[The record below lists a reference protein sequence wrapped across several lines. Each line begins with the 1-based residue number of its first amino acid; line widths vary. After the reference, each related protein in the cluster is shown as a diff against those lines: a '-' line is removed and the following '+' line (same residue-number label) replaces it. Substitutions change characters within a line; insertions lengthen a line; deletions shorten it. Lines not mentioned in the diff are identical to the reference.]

1 MSNSAW
7 DGQVVVRGT
16 PPARPRRPKWP
27 WEQPDNIQRSRHF
40 LREYICEVYLVR
52 AFDETVRHIHGYGR
66 GYNFSCENGATFA
79 IRASCLTPDSKA
91 WVCNFGNTDADF
103 ILFFGFRD
111 RVNPSLEFC
120 LVLPLA
126 QFRDRT
132 RITILDDGF
141 HIKGYREF
149 WVDDEIF
156 AKMQEVMDAIHSQDS
171 TKLERYEPRL
181 IR

>member
-16 PPARPRRPKWP
+16 PPAQPRRPRWP
-27 WEQPDNIQRSRHF
+27 WEQPESIQRSRDF
-40 LREYICEVYLVR
+40 LREYICEVYLIR

-66 GYNFSCENGATFA
+66 GYNFACENGATFA
-79 IRASCLTPDSKA
+79 VRASCLTPDSKA

-126 QFRDRT
+126 RFRDRT

-141 HIKGYREF
+141 HIKGYKEF
-149 WVDDEIF
+149 WVDDAIF
-156 AKMQEVMDAIHSQDS
+156 AKMQEVMNAIRRQDS

-181 IR
+181 LR